1 MDAKEL
7 RIDNYVLHSKSGVE
21 LKLHIGLI
29 ECEYRGDYYDPIPLT
44 KDWLLKFGL
53 EYDKNEGHI
62 FLQKYIFYIRDD
74 HEEDGWDIYEN
85 VNDSFITTVE
95 YVHQLQNLYFALTG
109 AEIEVL

>member
-1 MDAKEL
+1 MKANEL
-7 RIDNYVLHSKSGVE
+7 RIGNHVQFIITKEPMRVLKIQPQSDF
-21 LKLHIGLI
+21 LDMI
-29 ECEYRGDYYDPIPLT
+29 EPIPLT
-44 KDWLLKFGL
+44 KEWLLKFGL
-53 EYDKNEGHI
+53 EYDKNEGQI

-109 AEIEVL
+109 TEIEVL